1 MKIDKILK
9 INSVMVPIVSE
20 SLTLERGAVGR
31 GIFVVQS
38 EVNLSGIAEL
48 SIGMDQKYELFAS
61 CYIESCRQI
70 DKKQQR
76 LVIRE
81 FSGVL
86 GKRLPLSM
94 RNTNARDILKTI
106 SEITGLVF
114 KLEDA
119 DWNKQAIPYFINI
132 GNGFEALDL
141 FPSELGIE
149 DFVWQCQ
156 PDGSIYIGSL
166 QSCQVNK
173 TILGIPAE
181 YFKELSASGA
191 SCPLVPGFRP
201 GKRIRIGNGDIITID
216 KISISEETMR
226 INF

>member
-1 MKIDKILK
+1 
-9 INSVMVPIVSE
+9 MVKIVSD
-20 SLTLERGAVGR
+20 SLTLERGAPGR
-31 GIFVVQS
+31 GILVVQS
-38 EVNLSGIAEL
+38 EVNLAGVAEL
-48 SIGMDQKYELFAS
+48 NIGLDQKYELFAS

-86 GKRLPLSM
+86 AKRLPLSM
-94 RNTNARDILKTI
+94 RNTNARDVLKAI

-132 GNGFEALDL
+132 GSGFEALKL
-141 FPSELGIE
+141 LGQELDIE

-156 PDGSIYIGSL
+156 ADGSIYIGSL
-166 QSCQVNK
+166 QSCKLNK
-173 TILGIPAE
+173 KVLRIPAE
-181 YFKELSASGA
+181 FFNELSASGA
-191 SCPLVPGFRP
+191 GCQLVPGFRP
-201 GKRIRIGNGDIITID
+201 GKRIRIGNGEVITID
-216 KISISEETMR
+216 KATISGENMR
-226 INF
+226 INWE